1 MQITTL
7 LARLAI
13 GLCGCAVG
21 AYCTLSAFRNG
32 QSLAPGIDGIMFGA
46 AFAAVVIGSW
56 FILPLSRTPLARAGW
71 FLCTGFVLANAIGY
85 TATHRTET
93 VGDKQNAIT
102 AYNAALTGYQ
112 QATER
117 LTEMKGNDRWKST
130 SGCTDATVEQSVTFC
145 HDFSATQAK
154 ADKFQAVVSAGKP
167 ATSDAQADTI
177 GWVIQADT
185 ATVSKALPIFMAVV
199 LDIAATLFMYL
210 ALASKPVSAEIASTA
225 PVAKPVARREKQS
238 QPVKIATKKP
248 TVRKSRK
255 VEQKRKRTPAE
266 KAAKQVKE
274 LKKLTTPASFK
285 APVRVTRKGK
295 MDKRFKA
302 ARPANANERVDA

>member
-1 MQITTL
+1 MKPTTL
-7 LARLAI
+7 PARLAI
-13 GLCGCAVG
+13 GLCGCVVG
-21 AYCTLSAFRNG
+21 TYCAYAAFRNG
-32 QSLAPGIDGIMFGA
+32 QTLAPGLDGDMFGA

-56 FILPLSRTPLARAGW
+56 FILPLSRNLLSRAGW
-71 FLCTGFVLANAIGY
+71 LLCTAFVLINAIGY
-85 TATHRTET
+85 TAMHRTEK
-93 VGDKQNAIT
+93 VGGKQNTIVNYNT
-102 AYNAALTGYQ
+102 AQQGLE

-117 LTEMKGNDRWKST
+117 LTAMKGNDRWKST

-145 HDFSATQAK
+145 RQFSETQAK
-154 ADKFQAVVSAGKP
+154 ADKLQAIVSAGAP

-210 ALASKPVSAEIASTA
+210 ALAIKAVSAEIASTA

-238 QPVKIATKKP
+238 QPVKTATKKP

-266 KAAKQVKE
+266 KAARQVRE

-285 APVRVTRKGK
+285 APARTTRKGK
-295 MDKRFKA
+295 MDRRYRIGK
-302 ARPANANERVDA
+302 PANANEPANS

>member
-1 MQITTL
+1 MKITT
-7 LARLAI
+7 AVPRLAI
-13 GLCGCAVG
+13 GICGCAVG

-56 FILPLSRTPLARAGW
+56 FILPLSRSLLARAGW
-71 FLCTGFVLANAIGY
+71 LLCTGFVLANAIGY

-93 VGDKQNAIT
+93 VGDKQNTIA
-102 AYNAALTGYQ
+102 AYNAALLGYQ

-117 LTEMKGNDRWKST
+117 LTQMKGNRRWKST
-130 SGCTDATVEQSVTFC
+130 SGCTDATVEQSIAFC
-145 HDFSATQAK
+145 DDFSATQAK
-154 ADKFQAVVSAGKP
+154 ADQYQSVVSAGKP

-210 ALASKPVSAEIASTA
+210 ALASKSVNAEIASTV
-225 PVAKPVARREKQS
+225 PVAKPKAKPAQAKKQALRRKPRVA
-238 QPVKIATKKP
+238 AKK
-248 TVRKSRK
+248 RKS
-255 VEQKRKRTPAE
+255 TSAE
-266 KAAKQVKE
+266 KAARQVKE
-274 LKKLTTPASFK
+274 LKKLTAPTSFK
-285 APVRVTRKGK
+285 PPFRVRKNGNPDR
-295 MDKRFKA
+295 RFKGAKA
-302 ARPANANERVDA
+302 ANDLANV

>member
-1 MQITTL
+1 MKLTTL

-13 GLCGCAVG
+13 GLCGCTVG
-21 AYCTLSAFRNG
+21 SYCALSAFRNG

-56 FILPLSRTPLARAGW
+56 FILPLSRNPLARAGW
-71 FLCTGFVLANAIGY
+71 LLCTGFVLANAIGF

-93 VGDKQNAIT
+93 VGGKQNTIAT
-102 AYNAALTGYQ
+102 YNTALTGIE

-117 LTEMKGNDRWKST
+117 LNAMKGNDRWTST
-130 SGCTDATVEQSVTFC
+130 SGCTDATVEQSITFC
-145 HDFSATQAK
+145 NDFSATQAK
-154 ADKFQAVVSAGKP
+154 ADEFQAVISAGKP

-210 ALASKPVSAEIASTA
+210 ALASNVRNAEHSQMSAETNIAK
-225 PVAKPVARREKQS
+225 PVAKPKAK
-238 QPVKIATKKP
+238 
-248 TVRKSRK
+248 
-255 VEQKRKRTPAE
+255 KRTTRKTRAVQKQNTAKQ
-266 KAAKQVKE
+266 KAAKTFNEAFGVY
-274 LKKLTTPASFK
+274 TASGK
-285 APVRVTRKGK
+285 IDGRTRAG
-295 MDKRFKA
+295 RAIRKA
-302 ARPANANERVDA
+302 ANVNMTKAANDELV